1 MVAERLCIY
10 IGFHPLPI
18 SYMSRPPS
26 PRSSR
31 ELGGVWARDYILQ
44 ILGGA
49 GAKEYFDQLIGSVGR
64 GWVIRVGQVLFAQ
77 MLPHF
82 LPW

>member
-18 SYMSRPPS
+18 SYMSRPLLLD
-26 PRSSR
+26 PRVSWVESGH
-31 ELGGVWARDYILQ
+31 ETTSYKYWA
-44 ILGGA
+44 GPGP
-49 GAKEYFDQLIGSVGR
+49 KYFDQLIGSVGR